1 MLNVSKPKPDIPV
14 TRATSRKPIP
24 RELGASFGD
33 YFSDHMFRMDYEEG
47 RGWRDPR
54 IVPFGPLEMH
64 PSSAAIRRPVG
75 L

>member
-1 MLNVSKPKPDIPV
+1 MLNVPKPKPHIPV
-14 TRATSRKPIP
+14 TRATSLKPIP
-24 RELGASFGD
+24 LELGASFGD

-64 PSSAAIRRPVG
+64 PSSAAI
-75 L
+75 